1 MTKRDFYEVLGV
13 SRNAQ
18 AGEIKKAHRK
28 LARKYHPDAA
38 GKDADVD
45 AKFKEIQE
53 AYETLHDKE
62 KRKTYD
68 QFGHAGQRM
77 SGGAGGSGFGGFGD
91 MFSGGGGGGG
101 FGDIFEQ
108 MRAAQGGQQRPRQGK
123 DISHNIQL
131 GFMEAISG
139 TTREV
144 NLSRTGCGSTN
155 CCQENLVVKIPQG
168 IAPGA
173 KIRLKGKG
181 EQVSQGVDGDLIINI
196 SVGSHPIFWRDG
208 LDLMLTVP
216 LTIAEATLG
225 AKIEIPTLNGC
236 MSVTI
241 PAGASGGQ
249 KMRLKEKGISLVNG
263 ECGDMY
269 LVLKV
274 VTPKGLS
281 EASAAILED
290 FAQAHVQEDIRQS
303 FQTAL

>member
-1 MTKRDFYEVLGV
+1 MSKRDFYEVLGV

-38 GKDADVD
+38 GSDAT
-45 AKFKEIQE
+45 AGEKFKEIQE
-53 AYETLHDKE
+53 AYETLHDQD
-62 KRKTYD
+62 KRKAYD
-68 QFGHAGQRM
+68 QFGHAGPRM
-77 SGGAGGSGFGGFGD
+77 SGGAGSGGFGD
-91 MFSGGGGGGG
+91 MFSGGGGG

-108 MRAAQGGQQRPRQGK
+108 MRAAQGGQQRQRKGK
-123 DISHNIQL
+123 DVSHNIQL

-144 NLSRTGCGSTN
+144 NLTHSTCGSSN
-155 CCQENLVVKIPQG
+155 CCKEDLDVKIPQG
-168 IAPGA
+168 VSPGA

-181 EQVSQGVDGDLIINI
+181 EQVNQGINGDLIINI
-196 SVGSHPIFWRDG
+196 SIGSHPIFWRDG

-216 LTIAEATLG
+216 LTISEATLG
-225 AKIEIPTLNGC
+225 AKVEVPTLNGY

-249 KMRLKEKGISLVNG
+249 KMRLKEKGIALASG
-263 ECGDMY
+263 KRGDMY

-274 VTPKGLS
+274 VTPKGLNETS
-281 EASAAILED
+281 VAILED
-290 FAQAHVQEDIRQS
+290 FARSHVQEDIRQI
-303 FQTAL
+303 FQRAL